1 MTERDSIETEMNLD
15 AEMAVNNHSSGGPL
29 VKVSSCGTLAS
40 EHGFSEVSDY
50 LSSGHLSE
58 NIPAFYKDAS
68 IFITGATGFLGKS
81 ILEKLLR
88 SCPDVDRI
96 FVLVRSK
103 KGHNPNERVEALFN
117 SKLFDRAQSE
127 RGEEECRRKVVA
139 IAGDVMEPNL
149 GISAE
154 DEQLLVESNVTT
166 VIHSAATIRF
176 DEPLRFA
183 LSLNVGGT
191 LRVVQLCRK
200 LPCLKALV
208 HVSTAY
214 ANCDLPF
221 IEEQVY
227 PPPVDPHKLLDALD
241 WMTDEAASK
250 ITPVLIGG
258 KPNTYTYTK
267 HLAENLLMEEAQKG
281 GFGGRPL
288 PYIIVRPSIVGA
300 SWREPFPGWI
310 DNFNGPSGLFIACG
324 MGLLRSMIG
333 KPDAIADIVPVDIV
347 SNVILAAPWY
357 RACVL
362 SSCSSGNVKALTVT
376 SSNTNNSNNSSAS
389 VSPLLGSHISD
400 SSNSYSSSI
409 QSPAS
414 SSHTNKKCPLSPP
427 SSRASRSPPST
438 DHDHELTSD
447 TSEVEI
453 STGGSSRVVTRQHS
467 SESSDEVSNSSDDCG
482 IVTPDIG
489 RKSSDSRHQQ
499 QFIVNCCSGYIDRPV
514 KWGPLPTMV
523 ANSYLKNPIQTAV
536 RYPNCN
542 MTNNK
547 MMYFLWVFTCHRV
560 PAFLMD
566 TYMRLIGKKPRMMS
580 MYRKLHR
587 SMDTLS
593 FFTQRHWEWEVNSL
607 RHMQHVIETLST
619 SSNKLGE
626 GTTAS
631 EEGVKWGKEW
641 NTSVKNIDWAEYLEN
656 FCVGT
661 KCFVLN
667 EEMSE
672 LHLAKQRMSRLKT
685 LHYLFNIFTAA
696 IVWRVIMLK
705 SEVAYKLWNMFVR
718 VFFKWIEA
726 MRLSRFV
733 TL

>member
-1 MTERDSIETEMNLD
+1 MST
-15 AEMAVNNHSSGGPL
+15 H
-29 VKVSSCGTLAS
+29 
-40 EHGFSEVSDY
+40 
-50 LSSGHLSE
+50 GHLLSATE
-58 NIPAFYKDAS
+58 NIPAFYKNAS

-88 SCPDVDRI
+88 SCHEIDKI
-96 FVLVRSK
+96 YVLVRSK
-103 KGHNPNERVEALFN
+103 KGHCPSERVEALFN

-127 RGEEECRRKVVA
+127 RGAEECRRKVVA
-139 IAGDVMEPNL
+139 VAGDVMEPNL
-149 GISAE
+149 GISEE
-154 DEQLLVESNVTT
+154 DEQMLMSSNITT

-183 LSLNVGGT
+183 LDLNVGGT

-200 LPCLKALV
+200 LTSLRALV

-227 PPPVDPHKLLDALD
+227 PPPVNPHKLLDALD

-267 HLAENLLMEEAQKG
+267 HLAENLLMEEAG
-281 GFGGRPL
+281 DSL

-300 SWREPFPGWI
+300 SWKEPFPGWI

-347 SNVILAAPWY
+347 SNVIIAAPWY
-357 RACVL
+357 RASVL
-362 SSCSSGNVKALTVT
+362 TNNSAVANNFKLNLTNNPLL
-376 SSNTNNSNNSSAS
+376 SNSNNSNCPSHLIQAALQAHGDKHEQQIENDNNSTRSTVDSSVDHSETSSEIELSLNSPSGATALNNNENNAAS
-389 VSPLLGSHISD
+389 VMNEKVV
-400 SSNSYSSSI
+400 SNNS
-409 QSPAS
+409 
-414 SSHTNKKCPLSPP
+414 
-427 SSRASRSPPST
+427 
-438 DHDHELTSD
+438 
-447 TSEVEI
+447 
-453 STGGSSRVVTRQHS
+453 VVTFTQQTS
-467 SESSDEVSNSSDDCG
+467 GETTPEQTP
-482 IVTPDIG
+482 IVAP
-489 RKSSDSRHQQ
+489 
-499 QFIVNCCSGYIDRPV
+499 FILNCCSGYIEKPLN
-514 KWGPLPTMV
+514 WGPLSTIV
-523 ANSYLKNPIQTAV
+523 ANSYLRNPIQKAV
-536 RYPNCN
+536 RYPSYD

-547 MMYFLWVFTCHRV
+547 MMYFLWVFTCHRI
-560 PAFLMD
+560 PAILMD
-566 TYMRLIGKKPRMMS
+566 TYMRVIGKKPRMMS

-587 SMDTLS
+587 SMETLA
-593 FFTQRHWEWEVNSL
+593 FFTQRHWEWEVRTL
-607 RHMQHVIETLST
+607 RHMQHLIERQQTSPAVPSSSASST
-619 SSNKLGE
+619 SS
-626 GTTAS
+626 TAS
-631 EEGVKWGKEW
+631 TDDKKQQPVVVNWGVEW

-667 EEMSE
+667 EEMSK
-672 LHLAKQRMSRLKT
+672 LHLARKRMSRLKT

-705 SEVAYKLWNMFVR
+705 SEVASKLWTLLVR
-718 VFFKWIEA
+718 FCFKWIEYL
-726 MRLSRFV
+726 RLSRFV